1 MDKLKELLLS
11 LLNFIG
17 ESKFRL
23 FAVIILTVIGFSG
36 WIIYSEKDAF
46 MASYRAQQALPKMN
60 GKYEEAVNFIM
71 KNSDAVMV
79 AVFEV
84 NTLSGTRKIAWLS
97 TRKGGREKKYD
108 DFNVGLF
115 TKNQANNADVIELMA
130 GKVACSDYS
139 KPQSFIGYVYRDY
152 GTTFMCRISV
162 PAEPGVFIGQIS
174 VGWKD
179 RPENTED
186 IVTVMQVAS
195 SILYK
200 K

>member
-1 MDKLKELLLS
+1 
-11 LLNFIG
+11 
-17 ESKFRL
+17 
-23 FAVIILTVIGFSG
+23 
-36 WIIYSEKDAF
+36 
-46 MASYRAQQALPKMN
+46 
-60 GKYEEAVNFIM
+60 M
-71 KNSDAVMV
+71 KK
-79 AVFEV
+79 
-84 NTLSGTRKIAWLS
+84 R
-97 TRKGGREKKYD
+97 
-108 DFNVGLF
+108 
-115 TKNQANNADVIELMA
+115 KNQANNADVIELMA

>member
-1 MDKLKELLLS
+1 MAAKIS
-11 LLNFIG
+11 L
-17 ESKFRL
+17 
-23 FAVIILTVIGFSG
+23 
-36 WIIYSEKDAF
+36 
-46 MASYRAQQALPKMN
+46 
-60 GKYEEAVNFIM
+60 
-71 KNSDAVMV
+71 
-79 AVFEV
+79 V
-84 NTLSGTRKIAWLS
+84 NTLSNSRKMAYLS
-97 TRKGGREKKYD
+97 TRAGGREKKYD

-130 GKVACSDYS
+130 GKVACSDYA
-139 KPQSFIGYVYRDY
+139 KPQSFIGFVYRDY

-186 IVTVMQVAS
+186 IVTAMQIAS